1 MTNYFKVLAFCLLTL
16 ILSSSSPAAADR
28 VNIENIK
35 NASLYPGPKTEKKLN
50 DLLRSDYHQYLSEY
64 YIKKEQAGFMAL
76 ERFELALTRAV
87 GDIRI
92 LSEIKDLTKR
102 QSLAVQAFNNWTA
115 GFKRAQVSNMP
126 K

>member
-1 MTNYFKVLAFCLLTL
+1 MTNYFKAFTFFLL
-16 ILSSSSPAAADR
+16 IIISASSSPAAADR
-28 VNIENIK
+28 VNTEKIK
-35 NASLYPGPKTEKKLN
+35 NASLYSGPKTEKKLN

-64 YIKKEQAGFMAL
+64 YLKKETAGFMAL
-76 ERFELALTRAV
+76 ERFELALTRAI

-92 LSEIKDLTKR
+92 LSEVKDLAKR
-102 QSLAVQAFNNWTA
+102 QKLAIEAFNNWTA